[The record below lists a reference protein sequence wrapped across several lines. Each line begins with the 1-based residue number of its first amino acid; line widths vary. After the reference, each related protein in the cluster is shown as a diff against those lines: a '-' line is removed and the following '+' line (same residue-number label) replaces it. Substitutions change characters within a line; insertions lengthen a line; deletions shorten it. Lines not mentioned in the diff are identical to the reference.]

1 MKDDYKELVKVVS
14 EIVYQ
19 EISQKE
25 KMSEL
30 FSIPVEISIH
40 HVHLT
45 RNSLDILYGKNYELT
60 KLRDLSQP
68 GEFASNETVS
78 IVGANR
84 RVIEKIRILGPLRE
98 YTQAELSITNGFFL
112 GLDLPT
118 RISGNIKDSPPIIII
133 GPKGVLTLS
142 EGAIRAARHIHMTP
156 KDAESYQ
163 VKNGDK
169 FEVEV
174 SGTHGVIYKDVVIRV
189 SPHSKLALHLDTDE
203 ANAGNV
209 ENKCLARIIKNS
221 LIKSIF

>member
-25 KMSEL
+25 KMSKL
-30 FSIPVEISIH
+30 FSIPVEISNH

-45 RNSLDILYGKNYELT
+45 RNSLDILYGKGYEFT

-78 IVGANR
+78 IVGANM
-84 RVIEKIRILGPLRE
+84 RVIEKVRILGPLRD

-142 EGAIRAARHIHMTP
+142 EGAIRAARHIHMTL

-163 VKNGDK
+163 VKNGDRVK
-169 FEVEV
+169 VEV
-174 SGTHGVIYKDVVIRV
+174 SGEHGVIYKDVVIRV
-189 SPHSKLALHLDTDE
+189 SQKSKLALHLDTDE

-209 ENKCLARIIKNS
+209 EDKCLARIIKKLFN
-221 LIKSIF
+221 